1 MSKIQ
6 INGIGGGIFSKFITS
21 IQVTEEIA
29 KESAI
34 PEIYYN
40 TIVDGVSVFDHVL
53 DQSRDGVDATCNS
66 VYLRGYSGY
75 EPIELSKEFLNLKR
89 VTRAIKFKQ
98 EFNTLVENAITR
110 LGIDKNTIGVHIRL
124 CDMNTTHGIDY
135 GIASYE
141 DYKKLLDIVM
151 VDAEVKL
158 FVASDNYESIEK
170 LKRDYG
176 KDRILYVE
184 GMLRGVT
191 EVEDTGNLQAANLS
205 SKRLWEEAFLDMML
219 LSKCSQLICRTSN
232 VINASILFSDTIQ
245 NIIRIDETVLEKRN
259 APKPGA
265 SKTGGFFPNYFNQ
278 FHITPYK

>member
-6 INGIGGGIFSKFITS
+6 INGIGGGVFSRFITS

-40 TIVDGVSVFDHVL
+40 TIIDGVSVFDHVL

-75 EPIELSKEFLNLKR
+75 NPIELSKEFLNLKR
-89 VTRAIKFKQ
+89 VTRTVKFKQ
-98 EFNTLVENAITR
+98 EFNTLVENAITK

-124 CDMNTTHGIDY
+124 CDMNMAHGVDY

-141 DYKKLLDIVM
+141 DYRKLLDPIM
-151 VDAEVKL
+151 LNAEVKL

-176 KDRILYVE
+176 KDRIVYVE
-184 GMLRGVT
+184 GMLRGVS
-191 EVEDTGNLQAANLS
+191 EVDNTGPLQVENLS
-205 SKRLWEEAFLDMML
+205 TKKLWEEAFLDMML
-219 LSKCSQLICRTSN
+219 LSKCSQLVCRTSN
-232 VINASILFSDTIQ
+232 VVNASILFSDTIQ
-245 NIIRIDETVLEKRN
+245 SVIRIDETVLEKRN
-259 APKPGA
+259 ALRPGSLIKNA
-265 SKTGGFFPNYFNQ
+265 PMSIKFT
-278 FHITPYK
+278 